1 MTTTIAIVLG
11 SPIILT
17 LAVWIFLRL
26 THDEP
31 NLDELSF
38 QARELPVEPPGDP
51 EDHKA
56 FRTMGVRR

>member
-31 NLDELSF
+31 NLDELAF
-38 QARELPVEPPGDP
+38 EARELPVEPPGDP

-56 FRTMGVRR
+56 FGTMGVRR